1 MFRVKKWILPI
12 TIAAGILTLTACNGN
27 DESEVIVESDAG
39 NITKNEL
46 YEEMKGQVGQA
57 ALQQILY
64 RKVLSEKY
72 EVTDEEINKAINDMK
87 EQYGD
92 NFEMVLLQN
101 QIEDEDAL
109 SDLLHD
115 QLLIEKA
122 ALRDIEVTEEEL
134 QEKYDEYQPEIRAS
148 HILVEDEETAKELK
162 GKLEAGE
169 DFAKLAEEHS
179 IDTVSAERGGDLNFF
194 GTGVMV
200 PEFEEAAYA
209 LDVDEIS
216 EPVQTMHGWHIIKVT
231 EKNEKPSFEEMRDEL
246 EYELKLTKVDAA
258 SLQQTLQQELKDANV
273 KINDKDL
280 QGILGE

>member
-1 MFRVKKWILPI
+1 MKKWILPI